1 MTRTTL
7 IDDIKKDV
15 GLPHGSGL
23 TDREER
29 FCHEY
34 MRTGVIVE
42 AYRRVYTVGTTTSKL
57 TVYSNSHDVF
67 IRPHVQAYIKQLQ
80 ALSET
85 YATVTKAMVLSE
97 LAKLAFLDPRNLY
110 DETGELKPVH
120 ELDDMAAAGVAEI
133 NYETIK
139 VLEDDPDD
147 LVGEP
152 QKKIMVL
159 KRVPKKIKLVDK
171 RGALADL
178 GKSLGMFTDKVE
190 HTGKDGA
197 PLIPTELSE
206 TDIARRVAFMLQR
219 AANKQPTP
227 TEE

>member
-1 MTRTTL
+1 MTQTSDIR
-7 IDDIKKDV
+7 DDTEAAIGLPEAV
-15 GLPHGSGL
+15 GLRPL
-23 TDREER
+23 EIEL
-29 FCHEY
+29 CAEY
-34 MRTGVIVE
+34 LRCGVKVE
-42 AYRRVYTVGTTTSKL
+42 AYRRVYHPRSTNRFTIYAEVQKIFT
-57 TVYSNSHDVF
+57 
-67 IRPHVQAYIKQLQ
+67 RPDVQAYLRALQ
-80 ALSET
+80 AT
-85 YATVTKAMVLSE
+85 MAQFATITREMIVDE
-97 LAKLAFLDPRNLY
+97 LAKLAFLDPRSLY
-110 DETGELKPVH
+110 DEHGELKPVH

-219 AANKQPTP
+219 AANKQPIP